1 MNNHKLSYY
10 DLEAV
15 ISELLDDDILR
26 FESDLELEYRQS
38 LNDANGTIE
47 FSIGALNFTII
58 PDEWLEENDPT
69 AFRCGFNDWLDFEG
83 YEEIILNDTR
93 FWTND
98 IHAVEEAI
106 DAKVDELEDELEED
120 EDPEEEEDEDE
131 N

>member
-69 AFRCGFNDWLDFEG
+69 AFRTGFNDWLDCEG
-83 YEEIILNDTR
+83 YEEITLNGTLY
-93 FWTND
+93 WTND
-98 IHAVEEAI
+98 IYSVDEAI
-106 DAKVDELEDELEED
+106 DAKVEELEDELEED

>member
-1 MNNHKLSYY
+1 MNDHKLSDY

-69 AFRCGFNDWLDFEG
+69 AFRCGYNDWLDSEG
-83 YEEIILNDTR
+83 YEEVMLNGTIY
-93 FWTND
+93 WTND
-98 IHAVEEAI
+98 IYSVEEAI
-106 DAKVDELEDELEED
+106 DAKIDELEEEND
-120 EDPEEEEDEDE
+120 EDED
-131 N
+131 

>member
-69 AFRCGFNDWLDFEG
+69 AFRTGFNDWLDFEG

>member
-15 ISELLDDDILR
+15 ISELLDSGVLTTED
-26 FESDLELEYRQS
+26 DLEDEFREVLRE
-38 LNDANGTIE
+38 TPIE
-47 FSIGALNFTII
+47 FTIAGVNFT
-58 PDEWLEENDPT
+58 PDPADYLEENDPT
-69 AFRCGFNDWLDFEG
+69 AFRTGFNDWLDCEG
-83 YEEIILNDTR
+83 YEEITLNDTLY
-93 FWTND
+93 WTND
-98 IHAVEEAI
+98 IYSVEEAI

>member
-15 ISELLDDDILR
+15 ISELLDSGVLTTED
-26 FESDLELEYRQS
+26 DLEDEFREVLRE
-38 LNDANGTIE
+38 TPIE
-47 FSIGALNFTII
+47 FTIAGVNFT
-58 PDEWLEENDPT
+58 PDPADYLEENDPT
-69 AFRCGFNDWLDFEG
+69 AFRTGFNDWLDCEG
-83 YEEIILNDTR
+83 YEEITLNGTLYL
-93 FWTND
+93 TND
-98 IHAVEEAI
+98 IYSVEEAI